1 MKGLMLMF
9 SPSLSLRSLAR
20 WSALLVLVLL
30 QACAT
35 VANPDRRDPMEALNR
50 NIFGFNDAVDTAL
63 LQPIATIYR
72 GVTPN
77 FVRLGVGNFFNNLDD
92 VWSAVNNA
100 LQGRPKHAGESIGRV
115 VINTT
120 VGLLGVVDVAS
131 NLELER
137 RPANFGLTLGRWGVK
152 PGPYVVL
159 PLLGPSTLREVVALP
174 IDLQGN
180 LTSHVQE
187 ENLRTILTGLNVV
200 NTRSN
205 LLQASSVVN
214 DAALD
219 KYSFFRDAYLQRQRN
234 KFYDGN
240 PPEEEEVLPPPTK

>member
-1 MKGLMLMF
+1 MKGVKAMF
-9 SPSLSLRSLAR
+9 SPSFSLHSLGR
-20 WSALLVLVLL
+20 WSALAVLVLL

-50 NIFGFNDAVDTAL
+50 SVFGFNDAVDTVL
-63 LQPIATIYR
+63 LQPVATIYR
-72 GVTPN
+72 QATPN
-77 FVRLGVGNFFNNLDD
+77 WVRTGVGNFFNNLDD

-137 RPANFGLTLGRWGVK
+137 HPANFGLTLGRWGVK

-159 PLLGPSTLREVVALP
+159 PLLGSSTLREVAALP
-174 IDLQGN
+174 IDMQGN
-180 LTSHVQE
+180 LTSHVQD
-187 ENLRTILTGLNVV
+187 ENVRTVLTGLNVV
-200 NTRSN
+200 NIRSN
-205 LLQASSVVN
+205 LLQASKVV
-214 DAALD
+214 DGAALD

-234 KFYDGN
+234 QFYDGN
-240 PPEEEEVLPPPTK
+240 PPEEEEAPPPAK

>member
-1 MKGLMLMF
+1 MN
-9 SPSLSLRSLAR
+9 SPSWGLQAVARILGLLA
-20 WSALLVLVLL
+20 LVLL

-35 VANPDRRDPMEALNR
+35 VANPDRRDPMESLNR
-50 NIFGFNDAVDTAL
+50 KIFGFNDAVDTVL
-63 LQPIATIYR
+63 LKPIATVYQ
-72 GVTPN
+72 GVSPSWVQT
-77 FVRLGVGNFFNNLDD
+77 GVGNFFNNLED

-115 VINTT
+115 VVNTT

-137 RPANFGLTLGRWGVK
+137 HPANFGLTLGRWGVK

-180 LTSHVQE
+180 MVTHVQDE
-187 ENLRTILTGLNVV
+187 EVRTVLTGLNVV
-200 NTRSN
+200 SQRAK
-205 LLQASSVVN
+205 LLQAGNVV
-214 DAALD
+214 DGAALD

-240 PPEEEEVLPPPTK
+240 PPDEEESEAPPAK

>member
-1 MKGLMLMF
+1 MF
-9 SPSLSLRSLAR
+9 SPSFSLRSWGR
-20 WSALLVLVLL
+20 WSLIAAVMLL

-50 NIFGFNDAVDTAL
+50 NIFGFNDAVDMVL
-63 LQPIATIYR
+63 LKPVATIYR
-72 GVTPN
+72 ETTPSW
-77 FVRLGVGNFFNNLDD
+77 VRTGVGNFFNNLDD

-137 RPANFGLTLGRWGVK
+137 HPANFGLTLGRWGVK

-159 PLLGPSTLREVVALP
+159 PLLGPSTLREVAALP

-187 ENLRTILTGLNVV
+187 ENLRTVLTGLNVV
-200 NTRSN
+200 NVRSN
-205 LLQASSVVN
+205 LLQAGN
-214 DAALD
+214 MLDGAALD
-219 KYSFFRDAYLQRQRN
+219 KYSFFRDAYFQRQRN
-234 KFYDGN
+234 TFYDGN
-240 PPEEEEVLPPPTK
+240 PPEEEASPPSK

>member
-1 MKGLMLMF
+1 MF
-9 SPSLSLRSLAR
+9 SPSWSLGRLGR
-20 WSALLVLVLL
+20 WSALAVLVVL

-35 VANPDRRDPMEALNR
+35 VANPDRRDPLETLNR
-50 NIFGFNDAVDTAL
+50 GVFGFNDAVDVAL

-72 GVTPN
+72 GVTPSWA
-77 FVRLGVGNFFNNLDD
+77 RTGVGNFFNNLDD
-92 VWSAVNNA
+92 VWSAVNNG

-131 NLELER
+131 KLELER
-137 RPANFGLTLGRWGVK
+137 RPANFGLTLGRWGIK

-159 PLLGPSTLREVVALP
+159 PLLGPSTLREVLALP

-180 LTSHVQE
+180 LVNHVQD
-187 ENLRTILTGLNVV
+187 ENIRSLLTGLNVV
-200 NTRSN
+200 NVRSN
-205 LLQASSVVN
+205 LLQASSMAN

-240 PPEEEEVLPPPTK
+240 PPEEAEARPPAK

>member
-1 MKGLMLMF
+1 MKGVKAMF
-9 SPSLSLRSLAR
+9 SPSFSLRSLGR
-20 WSALLVLVLL
+20 WSALAVLVLL

-50 NIFGFNDAVDTAL
+50 SVFGFNDAVDTVL
-63 LQPIATIYR
+63 LQPVATIYR
-72 GVTPN
+72 QATPN
-77 FVRLGVGNFFNNLDD
+77 WVRTGVGNFFNNLDD

-137 RPANFGLTLGRWGVK
+137 HPANFGLTLGRWGVK

-159 PLLGPSTLREVVALP
+159 PLLGSSTLREVAALP
-174 IDLQGN
+174 IDMQGN
-180 LTSHVQE
+180 LTSHVQD
-187 ENLRTILTGLNVV
+187 ENVRTVLTGLNVV
-200 NTRSN
+200 NIRSN
-205 LLQASSVVN
+205 LLQASKVV
-214 DAALD
+214 DGAALD

-234 KFYDGN
+234 QFYDGN
-240 PPEEEEVLPPPTK
+240 PPEEEEAPPPAK

>member
-1 MKGLMLMF
+1 MF
-9 SPSLSLRSLAR
+9 SPSFSLRSLGR
-20 WSALLVLVLL
+20 WSALAVLVLL

-50 NIFGFNDAVDTAL
+50 SVFGFNDAVDTVL
-63 LQPIATIYR
+63 LQPVATIYR
-72 GVTPN
+72 QATPN
-77 FVRLGVGNFFNNLDD
+77 WVRTGVGNFFNNLDD

-137 RPANFGLTLGRWGVK
+137 HPANFGLTLGRWGVK

-159 PLLGPSTLREVVALP
+159 PLLGSSTLREVAALP
-174 IDLQGN
+174 IDMQGN
-180 LTSHVQE
+180 LTSHVQD
-187 ENLRTILTGLNVV
+187 ENVRTVLTGLNVV
-200 NTRSN
+200 NIRSN
-205 LLQASSVVN
+205 LLQASKVV
-214 DAALD
+214 DGAALD

-234 KFYDGN
+234 QFYDGN
-240 PPEEEEVLPPPTK
+240 PPEEEEAPPPAK